1 MLHTLVSHL
10 WVVLAFDA
18 HSQDEISMYNNM
30 SGWRINKGNTNYWNK
45 AVKNLLKLN
54 IHAKSTTEEQEQSEV
69 YKTQNIITWIQTKK
83 RETQQY
89 TIKYQIQLLLLEEMK
104 VIQFVVRS
112 LLKDKSRIW
121 ALLLVYVVMETLLV
135 VLMLSIQSN
144 GLKLHI
150 GCSISTYIS
159 ITQVFASKGNKQ
171 CNVINAVGMRTTK
184 FLSILKEY
192 CWMKQKCTQTFTH
205 QQEYIIQDSGYQ
217 SLIRKAYPQAK
228 QKFKKEIYIYQKG
241 KEKNVTLKTFYKIF
255 SHMQGILS
263 SNNDN
268 LSNIAAL
275 LNGKSA
281 CTTIRFERGRILSDA
296 CILSAGRALTRGD
309 RFHSH
314 GKWSILWE
322 ATASRYGLGVMEKM
336 SGRSE
341 DSRARFYG
349 KRERVE
355 RDGRY
360 GRERVSE
367 NEMSNGQELVPADN
381 LQQIQVQQGNNEV
394 AHGQIGKEIVLANVN
409 NVVQAHNNGGTG
421 KEMVPV
427 NSNAQLGNDVPREE
441 EVTNGTANQYIQT
454 SNKFA
459 VLEVQDGDDTESNQV
474 ADVGNKDTVNP
485 KKQLNPTAAVFT
497 PK

>member
-10 WVVLAFDA
+10 WVVLAFYA

-30 SGWRINKGNTNYWNK
+30 SGWRTNKGNTNYCNK
-45 AVKNLLKLN
+45 AVKNLLK
-54 IHAKSTTEEQEQSEV
+54 ISTHAKSTTEEQEQAEI
-69 YKTQNIITWIQTKK
+69 YKTKTTITWIQAKK
-83 RETQQY
+83 KEIQQNAA
-89 TIKYQIQLLLLEEMK
+89 KYQIQLFWEEEMM
-104 VIQFVVRS
+104 VIQFAVTS
-112 LLKDKSRIW
+112 SSKDKSWKW
-121 ALLLVYVVMETLLV
+121 ALLLFYCVMETLLV

-159 ITQVFASKGNKQ
+159 TTQVITSKGNKQ
-171 CNVINAVGMRTTK
+171 CNVINALGMRTTK

-192 CWMKQKCTQTFTH
+192 CWMKQKCNQTFTH

-228 QKFKKEIYIYQKG
+228 QKLKKENYIYQKG

-263 SNNDN
+263 SNNDY

-275 LNGKSA
+275 RNGKSA
-281 CTTIRFERGRILSDA
+281 CTTVRFERRRLLSNA
-296 CILSAGRALTRGD
+296 FTLSAGRALTRGD
-309 RFHSH
+309 RADSH

-322 ATASRYGLGVMEKM
+322 ATATGYGLVAMEKM

-341 DSRARFYG
+341 DSRARFCG

-355 RDGRY
+355 REGRY
-360 GRERVSE
+360 GREKVSK
-367 NEMSNGQELVPADN
+367 NEMKEVVPADH

-409 NVVQAHNNGGTG
+409 KVVQAHNNGGTG
-421 KEMVPV
+421 KEMVPL
-427 NSNAQLGNDVPREE
+427 NSNVQLGNDVPREE
-441 EVTNGTANQYIQT
+441 EVTDGTTNQYIQT